1 MVTSIV
7 AIRMGV
13 VALIVAWYI
22 AMAEV
27 GVDGVST
34 LICVCFLLLLLIR
47 IEAAGVVTTV
57 IAVRVGMI
65 ALIVAWYIAVAEM
78 SVDGISTLI

>member
-22 AMAEV
+22 AMAEMS
-27 GVDGVST
+27 VDGIST
-34 LICVCFLLLLLIR
+34 LICVCFLLLLI
-47 IEAAGVVTTV
+47 
-57 IAVRVGMI
+57 
-65 ALIVAWYIAVAEM
+65 
-78 SVDGISTLI
+78 